1 MKNSVSKYGFAFNF
15 TAPIT
20 VFKTI
25 TLKDGT
31 PQQWLANDKAVFKLY
46 DEYSGISYSMVKS
59 GNVWV
64 AEVPETVSSVV
75 IKRLNPSNGAV
86 WNSWT
91 TEINGS
97 TFTATSN
104 KSGNWS

>member
-1 MKNSVSKYGFAFNF
+1 
-15 TAPIT
+15 
-20 VFKTI
+20 
-25 TLKDGT
+25 
-31 PQQWLANDKAVFKLY
+31 
-46 DEYSGISYSMVKS
+46 MVIS

-64 AEVPETVSSVV
+64 AEVPDTVSSVI

-104 KSGNWS
+104 KSGSWS